1 MLRQHTTPLT
11 PAVPIAA
18 RCPNGRVPHLVPN
31 DRTTTVRPREA
42 VAQEYR
48 PTIMYHEETG
58 GVQRGQTS
66 EEGSRLPPLALFASF
81 SRLRKKGATK
91 KTSSNTKSQ
100 QEKKILCLRV
110 TCRNKGD
117 LFFCGCISCFSNS
130 ANSRKTPVYF
140 GLRAGSRGLAPVP
153 QEGPPRPL
161 PSPVRGNR
169 PLTLFLSP
177 APLILSC
184 KYDTIVITSP

>member
-31 DRTTTVRPREA
+31 DRTTTGRPREA
-42 VAQEYR
+42 VVQEYR

-81 SRLRKKGATK
+81 SRLRKKGATQ

-100 QEKKILCLRV
+100 QEKRSSASVLHVGTRVSASFAAVLAVSRILRILERRQFPLR
-110 TCRNKGD
+110 
-117 LFFCGCISCFSNS
+117 CG
-130 ANSRKTPVYF
+130 A
-140 GLRAGSRGLAPVP
+140 RASGG
-153 QEGPPRPL
+153 EGPPRPL